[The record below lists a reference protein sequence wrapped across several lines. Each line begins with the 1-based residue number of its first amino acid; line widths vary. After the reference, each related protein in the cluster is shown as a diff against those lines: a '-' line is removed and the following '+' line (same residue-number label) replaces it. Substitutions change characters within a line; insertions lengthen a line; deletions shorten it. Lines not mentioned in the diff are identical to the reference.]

1 MTQLTEPGKDP
12 THGGGMAPKMPPA
25 SGQRRPSTPWW
36 WSPWIPIGPALFG
49 AVFAVAYTVTLRI
62 WELGRDVTE
71 PPDAPAF
78 PVKNLPGTSLE
89 ALRQRYPGGVI
100 SPDSGPAITESG
112 PDAGRVLEADEPQA
126 TPPEQ
131 TAVRSTDPFNAPA
144 SDITTGSDPVV
155 PTPTGPGSDT
165 SRVDADPA
173 TLQPASDLQ
182 PPSASAAPQRLGVI
196 PALGGPSGP
205 GNTSRAAPSTAPRR
219 TDPPPR
225 LVAPP
230 PLP

>member
-12 THGGGMAPKMPPA
+12 THGGGMPPKMPPA

-155 PTPTGPGSDT
+155 PTPIG
-165 SRVDADPA
+165 RVDADPA

-182 PPSASAAPQRLGVI
+182 PASASAAPQRLEVI